1 MFECPYGR
9 VDGQQP
15 PCISSEQHCDNVT
28 DYIGEDELDH
38 NCPCGPEGAVHLVD
52 GAVPYR
58 GRVEYCKSG
67 GWITVC
73 NSYRYYWSTNDAAVV
88 FHQLG
93 CPSAGIFSASCSL
106 VQNIMHI

>member
-1 MFECPYGR
+1 MIMSLTVLEKMNWITTVL
-9 VDGQQP
+9 VDLR
-15 PCISSEQHCDNVT
+15 EQ
-28 DYIGEDELDH
+28 YI
-38 NCPCGPEGAVHLVD
+38 LVD

-88 FHQLG
+88 LHQLG
-93 CPSAGIFSASCSL
+93 YPSAGIFSTSCSL